1 MDMKEIRAIEPIYIE
16 KYGVH
21 VNPYLT
27 YAQIQQII
35 DSTKELDTWTERKQN
50 IDMLLLYHA
59 TDIGK
64 EKLEELGHDVLLQS
78 GLFDFVK
85 GFVGNYG
92 LIEEGLEYTESI
104 QRSLAQIVKEL
115 PQYMN
120 PLQEVMKK
128 YGNQSSKK

>member
-59 TDIGK
+59 TDISK
-64 EKLEELGHDVLLQS
+64 ETLEELGHDVLLQS
-78 GLFDFVK
+78 GLLDFVK

>member
-64 EKLEELGHDVLLQS
+64 ERLEELGHDVLLQS

>member
-1 MDMKEIRAIEPIYIE
+1 MDMKEIKTLEPIYIE
-16 KYGVH
+16 KYDIH

-59 TDIGK
+59 TDISK
-64 EKLEELGHDVLLQS
+64 EKLEELGHDVLIQS
-78 GLFDFVK
+78 GLIDVVE
-85 GFVGNYG
+85 GFIWNRH
-92 LIEEGLEYTESI
+92 LIDEGLEYTESI
-104 QRSLAQIVKEL
+104 QRSLAQIAKEL

-128 YGNQSSKK
+128 YGNKSSQK

>member
-128 YGNQSSKK
+128 YGNQSSNK